1 VEGSSFSACETWFAS
16 EYLID
21 PILVSSGVSGARQNV
36 PMRAYIAGHLRI
48 RLGQIAGV
56 TVRDTGDVK
65 SGIVTF
71 TLNGCE
77 SKEVERLLAMQPRHI
92 NVATST
98 FRSTM
103 LDMQSRGLR
112 DVVRTS
118 VHAYNTEQ
126 DIEVVAQ
133 TIETAMV
140 SKLAKAAR

>member
-1 VEGSSFSACETWFAS
+1 
-16 EYLID
+16 
-21 PILVSSGVSGARQNV
+21 
-36 PMRAYIAGHLRI
+36 
-48 RLGQIAGV
+48 LGQIAGA

-77 SKEVERLLAMQPRHI
+77 SKEVERLLAMQPRRI

-103 LDMQSRGLR
+103 LNMQSRGLR
-112 DVVRTS
+112 EVVRAS

-140 SKLAKAAR
+140 PKLAKAAR